1 MREIQNF
8 LGVLCACLAIF
19 LIRIYFGAGHIPD
32 RSPRPAKPLKFFEIH
47 YEEPKVSQSAK
58 NTPKMTYFGLFHGIL
73 PFLGPQLGF
82 ERAILL
88 DSIKFYRFPTSRIHF
103 CARIELEINNWAKI
117 RHFLS

>member
-8 LGVLCACLAIF
+8 LRVLCACLAIF

-32 RSPRPAKPLKFFEIH
+32 RSPRPAKPLKFFETH
-47 YEEPKVSQSAK
+47 YMGPEVGQLAK
-58 NTPKMTYFGLFHGIL
+58 YTSKMAYSGFFHAIL
-73 PFLGPQLGF
+73 PIFGPQLGF

-117 RHFLS
+117 RNFLS